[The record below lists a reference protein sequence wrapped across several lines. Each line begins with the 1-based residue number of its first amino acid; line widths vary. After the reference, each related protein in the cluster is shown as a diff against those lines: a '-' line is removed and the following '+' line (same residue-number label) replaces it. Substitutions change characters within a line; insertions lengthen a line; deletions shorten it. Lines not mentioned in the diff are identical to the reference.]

1 MAFARVSSWQPPAW
15 PQESV
20 ASAPRRAVDDLGA
33 RRPAGGGE
41 RFHVYADP
49 AGHPFCLVSW

>member
-15 PQESV
+15 PQESAHLHLDV
-20 ASAPRRAVDDLGA
+20 PSTTWA
-33 RRPAGGGE
+33 RAGGGE
-41 RFHVYADP
+41 RFHVCANP